1 MKYSKIIRVAIALL
15 LTCSALQVNA
25 YSAETNKKSTD
36 SSSAKKQPQA
46 SAKKAPAENDKKT
59 DDASK
64 NTSDKNSNTQAGK
77 SENNSKANKE
87 NNSKSNS
94 SDSDAK
100 KNTPPKKDPPA
111 EEAEKLPEVKPE
123 IKILLDK
130 MEKAGE
136 AFKTLKADI
145 VYTVVSRLDGDKQIR
160 TGFMAFAKSTEKSPD
175 KFRISFDTLKL
186 GEQTRKQK
194 EKVDYIFDGNWL
206 TIAKHKI
213 KTITRL
219 QIAAE
224 GQKVEALRIG
234 KGPFPVPFCQ
244 KTNDIIKYMEVSTR
258 KSRKS
263 DPENTYFL
271 KLVPRK
277 KYKENMNFKRLEIWV
292 NKDTNL
298 PVKIRMKD
306 KNKNKA
312 IVTFSDIKTDEKV
325 SEDLFK
331 MEKPKGW
338 KSNVKPLK

>member
-1 MKYSKIIRVAIALL
+1 MRYSKIIRVAIALL
-15 LTCSALQVNA
+15 FTCSAFGVNA
-25 YSAETNKKSTD
+25 LSAETKSNTTKKSAKAPVKSDKAKPADKPKVKTPVSPTAKT
-36 SSSAKKQPQA
+36 SSKTS
-46 SAKKAPAENDKKT
+46 STKKADTSKKADPKKSAPKKSDNT
-59 DDASK
+59 KADSK
-64 NTSDKNSNTQAGK
+64 KVN
-77 SENNSKANKE
+77 
-87 NNSKSNS
+87 
-94 SDSDAK
+94 
-100 KNTPPKKDPPA
+100 PPKPK
-111 EEAEKLPEVKPE
+111 EEEKLPEVKPE
-123 IKILLDK
+123 IKKLLDK

-145 VYTVVSRLDGDKQIR
+145 VYTVISRLDGDKQIR

-219 QIAAE
+219 QVAAE

-244 KTNDIIKYMEVSTR
+244 KTNDVIKYMEVSTR

-263 DPENTYFL
+263 DPKNTYYL
-271 KLVPRK
+271 KLIPRK

-292 NKDTNL
+292 DKDTNL

-306 KNKNKA
+306 KNKNKT
-312 IVTFSDIKTDEKV
+312 IVTFSNIKTDEKV

-331 MEKPKGW
+331 MKKPKGW
-338 KSNVKPLK
+338 KSTLKPLK